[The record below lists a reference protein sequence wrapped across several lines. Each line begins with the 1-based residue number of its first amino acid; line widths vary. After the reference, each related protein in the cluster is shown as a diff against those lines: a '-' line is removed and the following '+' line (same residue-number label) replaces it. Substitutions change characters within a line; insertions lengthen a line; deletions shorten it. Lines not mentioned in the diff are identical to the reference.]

1 MDADRA
7 YLDGGRISLRSS
19 GDLSLG
25 DGSRIDV
32 SSGAALLAD
41 GKQVGGKGGDLTLSA
56 NTGSAAGDGRLQ
68 LGGELAGHG
77 VAGAGTLSVQAPRVS
92 IGAAAQDGTLALA
105 AGFFDKGFASYQ
117 VIGEQGLEVA
127 EGAQV
132 KVQRPLYRFRD
143 AAASGAD
150 PLLALEPWLTPLY
163 EELPV
168 DGELR
173 QRPGASLFLQ
183 AGSRQSGAGQVA
195 DSVLNIGRGSL
206 LEVDPG
212 QRIELRSVGQLN
224 VDGRLNAWGGSIE
237 LGSVALP
244 DPVRDQVESV
254 GHQRAI
260 RVGEQGVL
268 DVAARTATA
277 LDFQG
282 RRYGQ
287 VVDGGSIVIGGTVDH
302 ASGKADAAELFID
315 LRPGSLLDASGTQA
329 LLDVPGVG
337 QTRVS
342 SAGGSISL
350 ASANGLYLDGD
361 LRAFAGGEGAAAG
374 SLTLALATPNYLT
387 SLATDQVLRQRE
399 LIVGQQR
406 EAAGE
411 GRDYAYGHGRLA
423 ASQVQDGGFGD
434 LTLFSDGLLSFA
446 GDLELYQ
453 AQRLRLYSG
462 ALGLGEGA
470 AGDSRVRLS
479 APSLLLAGAF
489 VNDGITENNETRPL
503 STGLFEVS
511 RQPSEA

>member
-1 MDADRA
+1 MLFRSRGERFYTYLTPAAGQRAALTLGDGVTLDARGLWSNLVQGGVDADQA

-77 VAGAGTLSVQAPRVS
+77 VAGAGTLSVQALRVS

-268 DVAARTATA
+268 DVAARAATA
-277 LDFQG
+277 LDF
-282 RRYGQ
+282 
-287 VVDGGSIVIGGTVDH
+287 
-302 ASGKADAAELFID
+302 
-315 LRPGSLLDASGTQA
+315 
-329 LLDVPGVG
+329 
-337 QTRVS
+337 
-342 SAGGSISL
+342 
-350 ASANGLYLDGD
+350 
-361 LRAFAGGEGAAAG
+361 
-374 SLTLALATPNYLT
+374 
-387 SLATDQVLRQRE
+387 
-399 LIVGQQR
+399 
-406 EAAGE
+406 
-411 GRDYAYGHGRLA
+411 
-423 ASQVQDGGFGD
+423 
-434 LTLFSDGLLSFA
+434 
-446 GDLELYQ
+446 
-453 AQRLRLYSG
+453 
-462 ALGLGEGA
+462 
-470 AGDSRVRLS
+470 
-479 APSLLLAGAF
+479 
-489 VNDGITENNETRPL
+489 
-503 STGLFEVS
+503 
-511 RQPSEA
+511 